1 MLLATCQIIQIKRQ
15 LLNGD
20 KGTRMLCE
28 ALPRWYLDWR
38 VSQSNQVDPLGYVLR
53 IVMHLMQIKL

>member
-1 MLLATCQIIQIKRQ
+1 MLLASCQIIQINRQ

-28 ALPRWYLDWR
+28 ALPIWVVRLEFLIL
-38 VSQSNQVDPLGYVLR
+38 V
-53 IVMHLMQIKL
+53 KLIQEGMS